1 MRLYIGLVHYP
12 VLNKNKEKIASAVT
26 NLDLH
31 DLARLSKTYGVSRY
45 YVITPLTDQQKLT
58 ESLVNHWKTGYGASY
73 NIDRKEAIEVLE
85 ITPSL
90 EETIAEIKKLE
101 NEEPVIIATGASK
114 NKKAVSFGRVKEI
127 IDDNKP
133 VFLLFGT
140 AWGLHS
146 EVFKSADLVLTPIEG
161 KADYNHLSVRTAA
174 AIILDRLTGRYN

>member
-146 EVFKSADLVLTPIEG
+146 EVFKSADFVLTPIEG